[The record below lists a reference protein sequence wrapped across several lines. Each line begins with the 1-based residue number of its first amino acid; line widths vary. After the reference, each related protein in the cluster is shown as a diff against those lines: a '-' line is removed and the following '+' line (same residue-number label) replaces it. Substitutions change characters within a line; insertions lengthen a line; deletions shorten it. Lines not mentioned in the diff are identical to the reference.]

1 MVLTQPVAGFN
12 VSSYQHFLKH
22 QQSTYRGNSLPLN
35 YGDLKDLISFF
46 LYFHLKLFLVYSTI
60 LQKCNYG
67 NTFSLYFYVDNVVL
81 ILVFKGLVCLIPSL
95 FLLMYFLFLALVKKK
110 PFNVRALS

>member
-35 YGDLKDLISFF
+35 
-46 LYFHLKLFLVYSTI
+46 YFHLKLFLVYSTI

-95 FLLMYFLFLALVKKK
+95 FLLMYFLFLALVKKA
-110 PFNVRALS
+110 F